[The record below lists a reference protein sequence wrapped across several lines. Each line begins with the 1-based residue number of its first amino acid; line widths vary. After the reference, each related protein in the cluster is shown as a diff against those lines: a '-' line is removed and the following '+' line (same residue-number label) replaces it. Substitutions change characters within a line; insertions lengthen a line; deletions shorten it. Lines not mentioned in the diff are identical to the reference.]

1 MVKRTQNSGRTE
13 LLFSMLLLFVF
24 LLCSIFTVLIGSRV
38 YENIRAR
45 DNESFYRD
53 TALSYVVNKV
63 RQADETGAVE
73 VRDEG
78 DTSVLVLT
86 SQINGSLYETWIYT
100 LDGTLRELFTPKD
113 SGLTT
118 ADGLE
123 ISSCPKLTFLLEDRG
138 GKKLLTICQSS
149 PESETSSVSPAASEG
164 SETQEEDRRVSL
176 LLRSSGGTFTGSTGL
191 HPAESA
197 GNAGY

>member
-123 ISSCPKLTFLLEDRG
+123 ISSCPKLTFLLEDQG
-138 GKKLLTICQSS
+138 GKNC
-149 PESETSSVSPAASEG
+149 
-164 SETQEEDRRVSL
+164 
-176 LLRSSGGTFTGSTGL
+176 
-191 HPAESA
+191 
-197 GNAGY
+197 

>member
-100 LDGTLRELFTPKD
+100 LDGTLRELFTPQRQRADHSRRTGDQQLSKAYLPFRRSGRKKTADHLSVLPGKRNLFRQSRCLRRLRD
-113 SGLTT
+113 SGGRPQ
-118 ADGLE
+118 GLSPSE
-123 ISSCPKLTFLLEDRG
+123 KL
-138 GKKLLTICQSS
+138 
-149 PESETSSVSPAASEG
+149 
-164 SETQEEDRRVSL
+164 RRDFY
-176 LLRSSGGTFTGSTGL
+176 RQHRPSSG
-191 HPAESA
+191 
-197 GNAGY
+197 

>member
-24 LLCSIFTVLIGSRV
+24 LLCSMFTVLIGSRV

-123 ISSCPKLTFLLEDRG
+123 ISSCPKLTFL
-138 GKKLLTICQSS
+138 
-149 PESETSSVSPAASEG
+149 V
-164 SETQEEDRRVSL
+164 
-176 LLRSSGGTFTGSTGL
+176 
-191 HPAESA
+191 
-197 GNAGY
+197 

>member
-123 ISSCPKLTFLLEDRG
+123 ISSCPKLTFLLEDQG
-138 GKKLLTICQSS
+138 GRNC
-149 PESETSSVSPAASEG
+149 
-164 SETQEEDRRVSL
+164 
-176 LLRSSGGTFTGSTGL
+176 
-191 HPAESA
+191 
-197 GNAGY
+197 

>member
-1 MVKRTQNSGRTE
+1 MVKQTQNSGRTE

-38 YENIRAR
+38 YENIRVR
-45 DNESFYRD
+45 DDETFYRD

-73 VRDEG
+73 VRDEK

-86 SQINGSLYETWIYT
+86 SEISGSLYETWIYT

-123 ISSCPKLTFLLEDRG
+123 ICSCPELTFLLEEQD
-138 GKKLLTICQSS
+138 GKKLLTICQTSS
-149 PESETSSVSPAASEG
+149 ESETSDGSPVSSDNSEAR
-164 SETQEEDRRVSL
+164 EEIRRVFL
-176 LLRSSGGTFTGSTGL
+176 LLRSSDGAFSGSTDPQ
-191 HPAESA
+191 PAEHA
-197 GNAGY
+197 GDDGY

>member
-123 ISSCPKLTFLLEDRG
+123 ISSCPKLTFLLEDQG
-138 GKKLLTICQSS
+138 GKKTADHLSVLPGKRNLFRQSRCLRRLRDSGGRPQGLS
-149 PESETSSVSPAASEG
+149 PSEKL
-164 SETQEEDRRVSL
+164 RRDFY
-176 LLRSSGGTFTGSTGL
+176 RQHRPSSG
-191 HPAESA
+191 
-197 GNAGY
+197 

>member
-100 LDGTLRELFTPKD
+100 LDGTTERAFHPQRQR
-113 SGLTT
+113 
-118 ADGLE
+118 ADH
-123 ISSCPKLTFLLEDRG
+123 S
-138 GKKLLTICQSS
+138 
-149 PESETSSVSPAASEG
+149 
-164 SETQEEDRRVSL
+164 RR
-176 LLRSSGGTFTGSTGL
+176 T
-191 HPAESA
+191 
-197 GNAGY
+197 

>member
-123 ISSCPKLTFLLEDRG
+123 ISSCPKLTSF
-138 GKKLLTICQSS
+138 
-149 PESETSSVSPAASEG
+149 
-164 SETQEEDRRVSL
+164 
-176 LLRSSGGTFTGSTGL
+176 
-191 HPAESA
+191 
-197 GNAGY
+197 

>member
-123 ISSCPKLTFLLEDRG
+123 ISSCPKLTFL
-138 GKKLLTICQSS
+138 
-149 PESETSSVSPAASEG
+149 V
-164 SETQEEDRRVSL
+164 
-176 LLRSSGGTFTGSTGL
+176 
-191 HPAESA
+191 
-197 GNAGY
+197 